1 MVFDATR
8 TSEATHHRE
17 IGGPIRFVDVHS
29 GRGGS
34 FPSFEPVRELVEVV
48 AVRMEAEGHGR
59 RFPLLHVV
67 GARRTLTGT
76 ECEALV
82 WELARLRTI
91 LSTLAAP
98 VVEGVPSAPLP
109 RRTMADVYGATLSG
123 LDLAARLGAAS
134 RRGARF
140 EAADA
145 GSDAGPAGDSP
156 SANPR

>member
-1 MVFDATR
+1 MA
-8 TSEATHHRE
+8 
-17 IGGPIRFVDVHS
+17 GPLRFIDVHS
-29 GRGGS
+29 GRGAS
-34 FPSFEPVRELVEVV
+34 FPSFEPVRELVELV
-48 AVRMEAEGHGR
+48 AGRMEAEGHGR

-67 GARRTLTGT
+67 AACRTLTGT

-98 VVEGVPSAPLP
+98 VGEGAPSAPLP
-109 RRTMADVYGATLSG
+109 RRTMADVYAATLSG

-145 GSDAGPAGDSP
+145 GSDAGPAGDST
-156 SANPR
+156 STNSR